1 MGGRAMKL
9 DSWGIMAFAGFVIF
23 LVLFIKDWET
33 KKDAE
38 KLSRMKLPHHSRLGP
53 DPNLRTPA

>member
-1 MGGRAMKL
+1 MKL

>member
-9 DSWGIMAFAGFVIF
+9 DSWGIIAFAGFVIF

-33 KKDAE
+33 KMDAE
-38 KLSRMKLPHHSRLGP
+38 KLSRVKLPHHSGLGP